1 VLRNHAAFRQGLH
14 EVGYVEG
21 QTIVLEERW
30 AEGKLE
36 RLPDLAAELA
46 RLQVDIIVAADVPA
60 ARAARQATER
70 IPIVLAGGDAVGT
83 GLITNIARP
92 GGNITGLATN
102 TAELSGKWLERLKEA
117 MPTISRVAVL
127 SEPAVPVTGVTLHEM
142 QTVAPTLG
150 VHLQSLSV
158 RDVGEL
164 EGAFATMRREHAE
177 ALVLIPSAIGGVHRA
192 HINEL
197 AAQSR
202 LPTMWWWRDA
212 VVDGGLMFYGPE
224 ETSLWQ
230 RAATYVDKILK
241 GAKPGDLPV
250 ERPRKYE
257 LVINLKTAQELGL
270 TIPPMLLF
278 QADEVIQ

>member
-36 RLPDLAAELA
+36 RFPDLAAELA

-127 SEPAVPVTGVTLHEM
+127 SEPAVPVTGVILHEM

-150 VHLQSLSV
+150 VHL
-158 RDVGEL
+158 
-164 EGAFATMRREHAE
+164 
-177 ALVLIPSAIGGVHRA
+177 
-192 HINEL
+192 
-197 AAQSR
+197 
-202 LPTMWWWRDA
+202 
-212 VVDGGLMFYGPE
+212 
-224 ETSLWQ
+224 
-230 RAATYVDKILK
+230 
-241 GAKPGDLPV
+241 
-250 ERPRKYE
+250 
-257 LVINLKTAQELGL
+257 
-270 TIPPMLLF
+270 
-278 QADEVIQ
+278 